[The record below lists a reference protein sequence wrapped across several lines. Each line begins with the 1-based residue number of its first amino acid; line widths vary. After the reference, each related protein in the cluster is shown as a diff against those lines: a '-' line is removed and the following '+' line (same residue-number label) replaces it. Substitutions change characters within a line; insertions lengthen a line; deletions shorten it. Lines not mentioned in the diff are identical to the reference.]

1 MKSRIVFSCICLLAF
16 CGSAARAQV
25 STAEIQGTVQD
36 ASGLAVQGAEVK
48 AAQTET
54 GAVRT
59 ATTAVD
65 GGYVLPDLPVGPYQ
79 LEVTKE
85 GFSKY
90 VQTGI
95 VLQVASNPTIPITL
109 KVGQVTEQVSVQAD
123 AALVET
129 QATGVGNVME
139 NQRILDLPLNGRNP
153 ADLIQLAG
161 AAVAPGGTYNASS
174 RSFQGQSG
182 GEGYA
187 VAGGQTSGT
196 TYMLDGALHNNP
208 FDGLNLPLP
217 FPDALQEFKLETSAL
232 TAQNG
237 IHGGASVNSVTKSG
251 TNDFHGDLFEFLRN
265 SVLNAT
271 NPFAAVVN
279 GERLTDGLKRN
290 QFGGTAGGPIQ
301 KNKVFFFGGWQET
314 LSRQQPAANL
324 THIPTPQMLSGDWT
338 TITSPLCNGGKQV
351 NLIGGSFVNNKIS
364 PALFDPSAL
373 KIAQML
379 PQTSDPCGAY
389 SFIQLLHQNEYQL
402 VAKVDFQKSAKNSL
416 FGRYIRTTLVQE
428 PPYDIVKS
436 ILATTVGGR
445 DNLAQTFT
453 LGDTYLI
460 GASMVNSFR
469 AAVNRTGIHRTNAPF
484 LGPNDVGINVFDYVP
499 EDLIIAITGG
509 FSIGSGIEIESR
521 YHTTTYEVGDDVT
534 WVKGSHQLAFGG
546 YGSFFFSNSYANVR
560 SSPNFS
566 FTGVATGL
574 GLGDFMTGKLTLLDQ
589 ATPNTVFVRQ
599 WFMGLYA
606 QDTWKVSRRLT
617 LNYGL
622 RWEPWF
628 PTIAANGAIYNFS
641 LDRYNQ
647 GIVSQV
653 YPNAPPGLYF
663 AGDPG
668 FPGKSGQYRKWKD
681 FEPRVGLA
689 WDPTGSGKTSI
700 RASYGLFF
708 DFAPSQL
715 WFNTTVAPPFG
726 DEIKNNSP
734 AGGFDN
740 PWQGF
745 PGGNPYPITST
756 DLFTPHAPYI
766 TVAGYNMPTT
776 EMHSWNLSI
785 QRQLAADWLVS
796 ASYVGNETEHIWDST
811 QLNPPQFLGLSA
823 CTLGGVSYPI
833 CSTTANYD
841 QRRTLSLLSPS
852 KSQLLGYVD
861 IFDPGGTQSYNG
873 LVLSV
878 QHRFS
883 KGLTTNANYTWSHCI
898 GDMYVAT
905 QPQNPGTGYQVP
917 DNRRFDRG
925 NCLFDRRGNLN
936 ISAAYEL
943 PRFENH
949 AARILATGWRI
960 SPIFRYLTGQ
970 PITITT
976 GVDRALS
983 DNTATQRPNQV
994 LPDVYA
1000 HGFLNYLNPAAFT
1013 QPALGT
1019 LGNMGTYNVFGPGLF
1034 EVDAALSR
1042 VFRMQEK
1049 KSLEVRGEAYNLP
1062 NFFLRG
1068 VPAVGFSTL
1077 STLTT
1082 FGQITSVYNPNY
1094 ALSGGGGPRVLQ
1106 FAAKFVF

>member
-1 MKSRIVFSCICLLAF
+1 MKAWIAVFCIAF
-16 CGSAARAQV
+16 SSSAAWAQV
-25 STAEIQGTVQD
+25 STAQIQGTVQD
-36 ASGLAVQGAEVK
+36 SSGLAVQGAEVK
-48 AAQTET
+48 ATQTAT

-59 ATTAVD
+59 VTTGVD
-65 GGYVLPDLPVGPYQ
+65 GGYVLPDLPIGPYQ
-79 LEVTKE
+79 VEVTKE

-196 TYMLDGALHNNP
+196 TYMLDGAIHNNP

-237 IHGGASVNSVTKSG
+237 IHGGATVNSVTKSG
-251 TNDFHGDLFEFLRN
+251 TNEYHGDLFEFVRN
-265 SVLNAT
+265 NVFNAT

-279 GERLTDGLKRN
+279 GKRLTDGLKRN
-290 QFGGTAGGPIQ
+290 QFGGTAGGPIK
-301 KNKVFFFGGWQET
+301 KNKLFFFGGWQET
-314 LSRQQPAANL
+314 LTRQQPASNL
-324 THIPTPQMLSGDWT
+324 SFIPTAQMLGGDWT
-338 TITSPLCNGGKQV
+338 TITSPACNGNRQI
-351 NLIGGSFVNNKIS
+351 NLSAPFVNNRIS
-364 PALFDPSAL
+364 PALFDPAAL

-379 PQTSDPCGAY
+379 PQTSSPCGAY
-389 SFIQLLHQNEYQL
+389 SFIQPLHQNEYQL
-402 VAKVDFQKSAKNSL
+402 VGKVDFQKSAKNSL

-428 PPYDIVKS
+428 PPYQIIKS

-445 DNLAQTFT
+445 DNLAQTVT

-460 GASMVNSFR
+460 GANMVNSFR

-484 LGPNDVGINVFDYVP
+484 LSPNDVGINVFDYVP
-499 EDLIIAITGG
+499 EDLIVAITGG

-521 YHTTTYEVGDDVT
+521 YHTTTYELGDDVS
-534 WVKGSHQLAFGG
+534 WVKGSHQFAFGG

-560 SSPNFS
+560 SSPNFTFS
-566 FTGVATGL
+566 GIATGL

-606 QDTWKVSRRLT
+606 QDTWKVTHRLT
-617 LNYGL
+617 VNYGL

-668 FPGKSGQYRKWKD
+668 FPGKAGQYRKWKD

-740 PWQGF
+740 PWAGY

-756 DLFTPHAPYI
+756 NLFTPHAPYI

-776 EMHSWNLSI
+776 EMHSWNLSV

-796 ASYVGNETEHIWDST
+796 VSYVGNETEHIWDST
-811 QLNPPQFLGLSA
+811 QLNPPQFLGLGA
-823 CTLGGVSYPI
+823 CTLGGVSYPV
-833 CSTTANYD
+833 CSTAANYD

-873 LVLSV
+873 LVLSL

-883 KGLTTNANYTWSHCI
+883 KGLTLNANYTWSRCI

-905 QPQNPGTGYQVP
+905 QPQNPGTGYQDP
-917 DNRRFDRG
+917 NNRRFDRG
-925 NCLFDRRGNLN
+925 NCFIDRRQNLN
-936 ISAAYEL
+936 ISGAYEIQ
-943 PRFENH
+943 RFENH
-949 AARILATGWRI
+949 VARILATGWRV
-960 SPIFRYLTGQ
+960 SPIFRYLTGA
-970 PITITT
+970 PLTITT
-976 GVDRALS
+976 GVDRALN
-983 DNTATQRPNQV
+983 DNTTTQRPNQV
-994 LPDVYA
+994 APNVYA
-1000 HGFLNYLNPAAFT
+1000 GGFLNYLNPTAFA

-1019 LGNMGTYNVFGPGLF
+1019 LGNMGTYSVFGPGLF
-1034 EVDAALSR
+1034 EVDTALSR
-1042 VFRMQEK
+1042 VFRVQERK
-1049 KSLEVRGEAYNLP
+1049 TLELRAEAFNLP

-1068 VPAVGFSTL
+1068 NPGTLL
-1077 STLTT
+1077 STAT
-1082 FGQITSVYNPNY
+1082 FGQITTVYNSSY
-1094 ALSGGGGPRVLQ
+1094 ATGGGGGPRVLQ